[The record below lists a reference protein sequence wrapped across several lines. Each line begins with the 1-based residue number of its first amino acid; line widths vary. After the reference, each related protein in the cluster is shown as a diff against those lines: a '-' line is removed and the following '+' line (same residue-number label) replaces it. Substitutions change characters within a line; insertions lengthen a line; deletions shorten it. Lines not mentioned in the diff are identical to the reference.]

1 MEIRKECGV
10 ALAILEALGELVS
23 GLRTWA
29 RRGIPQPG
37 GRTRPRA
44 WPSVDRAS
52 DTQAAVQRVFVCVA
66 LGPPVTGGTASDSA
80 IMR

>member
-1 MEIRKECGV
+1 MEIKRECGV

-37 GRTRPRA
+37 GRTLPRA
-44 WPSVDRAS
+44 WPSVDRVS
-52 DTQAAVQRVFVCVA
+52 DTQAAVQRVLVWLA
-66 LGPPVTGGTASDSA
+66 LGPPVTGGTVSDSA
-80 IMR
+80 ITR